1 MGKRACCCSA
11 VGRATFL
18 PSRVTGL
25 KLGGG
30 EATFLFGSAFF
41 RPDPPFFFSSAC
53 GARNDAG
60 RGWGDEF
67 SSWHLLSSSS
77 PSSVR
82 EMYSSS
88 ASVKENSVPWESTE
102 IEFSLASIP
111 LPSGC
116 TGRGPPTA
124 VSTIIDQVLLSVF
137 QKNSKFPPRL

>member
-1 MGKRACCCSA
+1 M
-11 VGRATFL
+11 
-18 PSRVTGL
+18 TGL

-30 EATFLFGSAFF
+30 EVTFLFGSAFF

-67 SSWHLLSSSS
+67 SSWHRLSTSS

-88 ASVKENSVPWESTE
+88 ASVKENSVPWESIE

-116 TGRGPPTA
+116 TGGGPPTA
-124 VSTIIDQVLLSVF
+124 VSTIIDRVLF
-137 QKNSKFPPRL
+137 EKKFENSTTPIRKPLLL